1 MTKERLNLLRIEPGN
16 LKYEA
21 GSGEVGFAGESLQC
35 VLPNEFIPAPTSV
48 KWEGK
53 VMTNSETN
61 AKGDLFIEY
70 VGKKRQVTVEWS
82 FLTHK
87 QYYRLLQALGIDFNQ
102 KDQPFIYYKIRAF
115 DPSNADYGYIDDEG
129 DTGKEMITYLEGKY
143 VGSVT
148 VFHTPYESDDGESSD
163 LTVGY
168 SDVSLVFIER

>member
-21 GSGEVGFAGESLQC
+21 GSGEVGFAGESLKC

-70 VGKKRQVTVEWS
+70 VGKKRQVTVEWT
-82 FLTHK
+82 FLTHN
-87 QYYRLLQALGIDFNQ
+87 QYHRLLQALGIDFNQ

-115 DPSNADYGYIDDEG
+115 DPSNADYGCIDDEA

-148 VFHTPYESDDGESSD
+148 VFHMPYESDDGESSD